1 MLGTRTT
8 VATVSTR
15 PRLECPA
22 CGRIVAATSVDTRY
36 GPIEEV
42 AWRGELV
49 YGLCPHNDPNGHR
62 CEGVS
67 VFLPV
72 ATTPAPD
79 TCAARLTV
87 NLVPAAQW
95 GANLSQVNRP
105 GFDGDSWVWNCN
117 GTKPIPPARFCPIGE
132 AESNRS
138 MAS

>member
-95 GANLSQVNRP
+95 GANLSQALRGKRWDVLRRETYRRADHRCEVC
-105 GFDGDSWVWNCN
+105 DGVGSQHLV
-117 GTKPIPPARFCPIGE
+117 E
-132 AESNRS
+132 AHEV
-138 MAS
+138 